1 MTSETRDCIVLVDD
15 LELRR
20 SSIAALLQPWCASID
35 ASIVAISTENMRAG
49 LPGGLNPILVIL
61 SIGGTSLRAIS
72 MPDVTA
78 SIHQALPH
86 VPCLVLSD
94 HTEPEEAVLAA
105 RMGEQAFLPTTAD
118 PRVAVRAMALV
129 ASGGTYFP
137 REALLQVW
145 EHHQRAPRYTPTGD
159 DGLTRRQLQVLQQ
172 LRLGSPNKTIAREL
186 SMQETTVKQHVRE
199 IMRKL
204 GARNR
209 TEAALRG
216 RQKEFDDTSSPAVA
230 PVSAA
235 VVSIKAA
242 SSPRTRKRVRAE
254 GGL

>member
-1 MTSETRDCIVLVDD
+1 MTTKSRDCIVLVDD

-20 SSIAALLQPWCASID
+20 SSLVALLQPWCASIN
-35 ASIVAISTENMRAG
+35 ASIVAVSAAEVKAG
-49 LPGGLNPILVIL
+49 LAAGLNPILVIL
-61 SIGGTSLRAIS
+61 SLGGASLRLATTSEATAI
-72 MPDVTA
+72 
-78 SIHQALPH
+78 IHKALPQ

-105 RMGEQAFLPTTAD
+105 RMGEQAFLSTSAD

-145 EHHQRAPRYTPTGD
+145 EHHERVPRHSHTA
-159 DGLTRRQLQVLQQ
+159 DGLTHRQAQVLEQ
-172 LRLGSPNKTIAREL
+172 LRLGSPNKTIARQL

-209 TEAALRG
+209 TEAALRS
-216 RQKEFDDTSSPAVA
+216 QQTDYDEPPEPPKP
-230 PVSAA
+230 PSAA
-235 VVSIKAA
+235 VVSMIA
-242 SSPRTRKRVRAE
+242 PDGRVRQRPRPVS
-254 GGL
+254 G